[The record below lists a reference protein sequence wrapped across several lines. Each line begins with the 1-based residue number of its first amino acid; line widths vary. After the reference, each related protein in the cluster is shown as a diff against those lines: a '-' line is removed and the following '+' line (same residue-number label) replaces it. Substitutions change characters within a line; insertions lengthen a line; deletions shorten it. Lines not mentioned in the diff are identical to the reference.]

1 MAIRLPLI
9 GALKANDKLTAGL
22 SNAFDWLFLR
32 ESLVKSGKTPYEV
45 ILENAPMSLRFYP
58 TPPKQNITV
67 SDGSQMAV
75 RPNKHKV
82 PLILVPPLGV
92 TTETFD
98 LMPHR
103 SLARYMA
110 ARGFH
115 TYLVDWGEPQKE
127 HAHLSLKDY
136 ADKMLGQ
143 AVRKVREHSGSEDV
157 SMMGWCMGGLLILL
171 NSGFSKDPNIKNIVT
186 VASPIDLRG
195 GGIVARSAT
204 ALDAPARLV
213 RKYSNWR
220 LHKLSPKL
228 LASPKWMTTL
238 GFKLTDPIG
247 SITTYWDL
255 ITRLWDREFVENHST
270 TSDYLNNMLLYPGG
284 VIQDMIVNAAV
295 NNEFAKGKMK
305 IRGSE
310 ADLTAIKSDM
320 LVFAGD
326 RDVLVPAPVARK
338 LMDVVASTDK
348 SFTIAP
354 GGHMGVILGSKAMA
368 NVWEPAAE
376 WLEQRSGGLQDG
388 DGSTEAEKANAR
400 AKRRAAE
407 DDFIY

>member
-1 MAIRLPLI
+1 MRLPLI
-9 GALKANDKLTAGL
+9 GALKANDKLTASL
-22 SNAFDWLFLR
+22 SNAFDWMFLR

-45 ILENAPMSLRFYP
+45 VFEQAPMSLRFYP
-58 TPPKQNITV
+58 TPPKANITV
-67 SDGSQMAV
+67 SDGSQMPV
-75 RPNKHKV
+75 RPHRRKV

-103 SLARYMA
+103 SLARYMS
-110 ARGFH
+110 ARGFY
-115 TYLVDWGEPQKE
+115 TYLVDWGQPQKE

-136 ADKMLGQ
+136 ADEMLGKAIQ
-143 AVRKVREHSGSEDV
+143 QVREHSGSEEV

-171 NSGFSKDPNIKNIVT
+171 HAGFSHDPNIKNIVT

-204 ALDAPARLV
+204 ALDAPAKLV

-220 LHKLSPKL
+220 LHELNPRL
-228 LASPKWMTTL
+228 LASPNWLTTL

-284 VIQDMIVNAAV
+284 VIQDMVVNAAID
-295 NNEFAKGKMK
+295 NQFAKGQMK
-305 IRGSE
+305 IRGAVSDLSTIA
-310 ADLTAIKSDM
+310 ADM
-320 LVFAGD
+320 MVFAGE

-338 LMDVVASTDK
+338 LMDVVSSPDK
-348 SFTIAP
+348 TFIVAP
-354 GGHMGVILGSKAMA
+354 GGHMGVVLGSKAMN
-368 NVWEPAAE
+368 NVWSPAAD
-376 WLEQRSGGLQDG
+376 WLEERSGELLKQPQATAAD
-388 DGSTEAEKANAR
+388 KAIAR

-407 DDFIY
+407 NDFVY

>member
-1 MAIRLPLI
+1 MRLPLI
-9 GALKANDKLTAGL
+9 GALKANDKLTEGL

-32 ESLVKSGKTPYEV
+32 ESLVKSGRTPYEV
-45 ILENAPMSLRFYP
+45 ILEKAPMSLRFYP
-58 TPPKQNITV
+58 TPPKKSITI

-75 RPNKHKV
+75 KPRCHKV

-103 SLARYMA
+103 SLARYMSA
-110 ARGFH
+110 QGFY

-127 HAHLSLKDY
+127 HAHLGLKDY
-136 ADKMLGQ
+136 ADVMLGQ
-143 AVRKVREHSGSEDV
+143 AIERVREHSGSEEV
-157 SMMGWCMGGLLILL
+157 SLMGWCMGGLLILL
-171 NSGFSKDPNIKNIVT
+171 NSGFSHDPNIKNIVT

-195 GGIVARSAT
+195 GGIVAKSAT

-220 LHKLSPKL
+220 LHKLSPAL

-255 ITRLWDREFVENHST
+255 VTRLWDREFVENHST
-270 TSDYLNNMLLYPGG
+270 TSDYLNNMLMYPGG
-284 VIQDMIVNAAV
+284 VVQDMVVSAAID
-295 NNEFAKGKMK
+295 NQFAKGKMK

-310 ADLTAIKSDM
+310 ADLSAIKADM
-320 LVFAGD
+320 MVYAGD

-338 LMDVVASTDK
+338 LMDVVSSKDK
-348 SFTIAP
+348 QFNVAP
-354 GGHMGVILGSKAMA
+354 GGHMGVILGSKAHA
-368 NVWEPAAE
+368 HVWGPAAE
-376 WLEQRSGGLQDG
+376 WLSSRSGELVKS
-388 DGSTEAEKANAR
+388 GSKSLAEQANAR
-400 AKRRAAE
+400 AKRKAAE

>member
-1 MAIRLPLI
+1 MRLPLI

-32 ESLVKSGKTPYEV
+32 ESLVKSGKTPYDV
-45 ILENAPMSLRFYP
+45 IYEQAPMSLRYYP

-75 RPNKHKV
+75 RPNSHQT

-110 ARGFH
+110 ARGFY

-136 ADKMLGQ
+136 ADEMLGNAIEQ
-143 AVRKVREHSGSEDV
+143 VRQHSGSDEV

-171 NSGFSKDPNIKNIVT
+171 NSGFSQDPRVKNIVT

-220 LHKLSPKL
+220 IHKLNPTL
-228 LASPKWMTTL
+228 LASPNWLTTL

-284 VIQDMIVNAAV
+284 VIQDMMVSAAID
-295 NNEFAKGKMK
+295 NQFAKGKMK

-310 ADLTAIKSDM
+310 SDLTSIKADM
-320 LVFAGD
+320 MVFAGD

-338 LMDVVASTDK
+338 LMEVVSSQDK
-348 SFTIAP
+348 TFTISP
-354 GGHMGVILGSKAMA
+354 GGHMGVVLGSKAMA

-376 WLEQRSGGLQDG
+376 WLAERSGSVVKDG
-388 DGSTEAEKANAR
+388 KSLADKANAK

>member
-1 MAIRLPLI
+1 MRLPLI

-22 SNAFDWLFLR
+22 SNAFDWVFLR
-32 ESLVKSGKTPYEV
+32 ESLVKSGRTPYEV
-45 ILENAPMSLRFYP
+45 ILEASPMSLRYYP

-75 RPNKHKV
+75 RPHCHKV

-103 SLARYMA
+103 SLARYFSA
-110 ARGFH
+110 QGFY

-127 HAHLSLKDY
+127 HAHLGLNDY
-136 ADKMLGQ
+136 AGVMLGK
-143 AVRKVREHSGSEDV
+143 AIERAREHSGSEDV
-157 SMMGWCMGGLLILL
+157 SLMGWCMGGLLILL
-171 NSGFSKDPNIKNIVT
+171 NNGLSGDPHIKNIVT

-195 GGIVARSAT
+195 GGIVAKSAA

-220 LHKLSPKL
+220 LHKLSPAL

-270 TSDYLNNMLLYPGG
+270 TSDYLNNMLMYPGG
-284 VIQDMIVNAAV
+284 VVQDMIVSAAV
-295 NNEFAKGKMK
+295 DNQFAKGKMK
-305 IRGSE
+305 IRGEE
-310 ADLTAIKSDM
+310 ADLTSITADVM
-320 LVFAGD
+320 VFAGD

-338 LMDVVASTDK
+338 LMDVVSSKDK
-348 SFTIAP
+348 TFTVSP
-354 GGHMGVILGSKAMA
+354 GGHMGVVLGSKAMH

-376 WLEQRSGGLQDG
+376 WLSQRSGELVKNSD
-388 DGSTEAEKANAR
+388 SSEAEKANSR
-400 AKRRAAE
+400 AKRRMANE
-407 DDFIY
+407 DFIY

>member
-1 MAIRLPLI
+1 MRLPLI
-9 GALKANDKLTAGL
+9 GALKANDKLTSGL

-45 ILENAPMSLRFYP
+45 ILEDEPMSLRYYP
-58 TPPKQNITV
+58 TPPKNNVTI
-67 SDGSQMAV
+67 SDGSQMPV
-75 RPNKHKV
+75 RPRNRQV

-103 SLARYMA
+103 SLARYMS
-110 ARGFH
+110 ARGFY
-115 TYLVDWGEPQKE
+115 TYLVDWGEPKKE

-136 ADKMLGQ
+136 ADTMLGD
-143 AVRKVREHSGSEDV
+143 AIKKVREHSGSEEV

-171 NSGFSKDPNIKNIVT
+171 HTGFTKDPNIKNIIT

-220 LHKLSPKL
+220 LHKLNPAL
-228 LASPKWMTTL
+228 LASPNWLTTL

-255 ITRLWDREFVENHST
+255 LTRLWDREFVENHST

-284 VIQDMIVNAAV
+284 VIQDMMVSGAIDNQ
-295 NNEFAKGKMK
+295 FAKGKMK
-305 IRGSE
+305 IRGAES
-310 ADLTAIKSDM
+310 DLTSIQADM
-320 LVFAGD
+320 MVFAGD
-326 RDVLVPAPVARK
+326 RDVLVPSPVARK
-338 LMDVVASTDK
+338 LMDVVGSKDK
-348 SFTIAP
+348 TFTTSP
-354 GGHMGVILGSKAMA
+354 GGHMGVVLGSKATD

-376 WLEQRSGGLQDG
+376 WLEQRSGDLVKDG
-388 DGSTEAEKANAR
+388 VLNGAEKAIAR

-407 DDFIY
+407 ADFIY

>member
-1 MAIRLPLI
+1 MRLPLI

-45 ILENAPMSLRFYP
+45 ILEQEPMSLRFYP
-58 TPPKQNITV
+58 TPPKNNITV

-75 RPNKHKV
+75 RPHCHKT

-103 SLARYMA
+103 SLARYMS
-110 ARGFH
+110 ARGFY

-136 ADKMLGQ
+136 ADDMLGK
-143 AVRKVREHSGSEDV
+143 AVQKVREHSGSEDV

-171 NSGFSKDPNIKNIVT
+171 HAGFTKDPNIKNIVT

-195 GGIVARSAT
+195 GGIVAKSAT

-220 LHKLSPKL
+220 LHKLSPAL

-255 ITRLWDREFVENHST
+255 LTRLWDREFVENHST

-284 VIQDMIVNAAV
+284 VIQDMIVSAAV
-295 NNEFAKGKMK
+295 DNQFAKGKMK
-305 IRGSE
+305 VRGSE
-310 ADLTAIKSDM
+310 SDITSIEADIM
-320 LVFAGD
+320 VFAGD
-326 RDVLVPAPVARK
+326 RDVLVPSPVARK
-338 LMDVVASTDK
+338 LIDVVGSKDK
-348 SFTIAP
+348 TFTVSP
-354 GGHMGVILGSKAMA
+354 GGHMGVVLGSGAMA
-368 NVWEPAAE
+368 NVWQPASDWLAE
-376 WLEQRSGGLQDG
+376 RSGELVKDAP
-388 DGSTEAEKANAR
+388 TLAEKANAR
-400 AKRRAAE
+400 ARRRAAE
-407 DDFIY
+407 EDFIY